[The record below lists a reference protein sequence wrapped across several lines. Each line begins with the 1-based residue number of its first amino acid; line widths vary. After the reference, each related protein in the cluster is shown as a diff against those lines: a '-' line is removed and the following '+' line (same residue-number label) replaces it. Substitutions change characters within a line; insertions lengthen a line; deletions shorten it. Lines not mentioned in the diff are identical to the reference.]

1 MDAQTLTV
9 FIMGGVVVAL
19 GFFGS
24 YMAGLQKEREELEG
38 REGATKHPDV
48 LL

>member
-9 FIMGGVVVAL
+9 LIMGTVVVGL

-24 YMAGLQKEREELEG
+24 YMAGLQKERED
-38 REGATKHPDV
+38 RENKAKHGHPAH
-48 LL
+48 